1 MKPQS
6 TPMQPVGH
14 RLIGCP
20 PDRHEDCVRRI
31 TERSRGVVSFLPCR
45 QYVCNLSNWDIADGR
60 FWIAW
65 YRDYGNGRA
74 GGLDL
79 NQWGSS
85 WHYRN
90 HLPRW

>member
-14 RLIGCP
+14 RLIGYP
-20 PDRHEDCVRRI
+20 PDRREDCVRRI
-31 TERSRGVVSFLPCR
+31 TERSRGVVSFHPVGNMYATCLYYYTVLY
-45 QYVCNLSNWDIADGR
+45 QNWDIADRR

-65 YRDYGNGRA
+65 HWDYGNGRT

-79 NQWGSS
+79 N
-85 WHYRN
+85 
-90 HLPRW
+90 